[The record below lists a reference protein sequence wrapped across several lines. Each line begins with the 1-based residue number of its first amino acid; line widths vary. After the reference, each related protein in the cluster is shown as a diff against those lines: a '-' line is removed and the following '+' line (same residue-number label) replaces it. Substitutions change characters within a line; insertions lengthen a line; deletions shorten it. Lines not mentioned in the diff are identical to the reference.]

1 MKKNQL
7 AFTTS
12 LLIFLALNSSY
23 SMRQTTKVKDID
35 IDIDIDIDK
44 SNNHMPFV
52 NMKFVNSHIGITTD
66 F

>member
-7 AFTTS
+7 TFTTS

-35 IDIDIDIDK
+35 IDIDIDK

>member
-12 LLIFLALNSSY
+12 LLLFLALSSSY
-23 SMRQTTKVKDID
+23 SMGQTTKVKV
-35 IDIDIDIDK
+35 IDK
-44 SNNHMPFV
+44 SNNPMPFV

>member
-1 MKKNQL
+1 
-7 AFTTS
+7 
-12 LLIFLALNSSY
+12 
-23 SMRQTTKVKDID
+23 MRQTTKVKDIDIDIDIDVD

>member
-35 IDIDIDIDK
+35 IDIDK

>member
-12 LLIFLALNSSY
+12 LLLFLALSSSY
-23 SMRQTTKVKDID
+23 SMRQTTKVKDKV
-35 IDIDIDIDK
+35 IDK
-44 SNNHMPFV
+44 SNNPMPFV